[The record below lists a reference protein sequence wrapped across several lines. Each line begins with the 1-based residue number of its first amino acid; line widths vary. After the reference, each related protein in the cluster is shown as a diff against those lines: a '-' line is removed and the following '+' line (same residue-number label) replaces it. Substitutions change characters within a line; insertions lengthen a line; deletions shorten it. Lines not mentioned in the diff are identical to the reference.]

1 MVTMKKKGK
10 QKEKEMKKHSLA
22 LFLPLVGKAFLPSQ
36 GSKESR
42 DARAQGGRKETRR
55 DRRE

>member
-1 MVTMKKKGK
+1 MKKKGK
-10 QKEKEMKKHSLA
+10 QKDKEMKKHSLA
-22 LFLPLVGKAFLPSQ
+22 LFLSLVGKAFLPSQ
-36 GSKESR
+36 GSIESR